1 MPRRLPAVYDP
12 VNGKL
17 YGEDPIRGLL
27 EVATGGGGGGGSVTI
42 ANNVTDILSSSGS
55 TISADSGTGD
65 KIVFWD
71 ESEVKLT
78 YLNVGPGLNLIGNTL
93 SSDIQGSIAL
103 TVENEIGDIFSASSN
118 GYNATFTADS
128 AGSDKIV
135 FWDQSANKLT
145 YLTVGSG
152 LTLSGTTLSVPAV
165 NTDLVTDT
173 TPQLGGNLDVNGRD
187 IITTSNGDIDL
198 DPHGSGSVVAKGNST
213 RGAGEIVLN
222 CEFNSHGVTLKGPAH
237 SAGATYTFTL
247 PPNAGTNTYLLQTN
261 GSGSTSW
268 VAPPPVVTTDN
279 SSSDVISV
287 NSGVV
292 SFDDAGADKLLFWD
306 DSEGKARYLTLGSNI
321 SITST
326 TLEVDTSATA
336 IAETSQ
342 VINTNYTLGSG
353 KNGHSVGPVEVASGY
368 TVTIPNNA
376 IWLVH

>member
-42 ANNVTDILSSSGS
+42 ANNVTDVLSSSGS

-93 SSDIQGSIAL
+93 SSDIQGSITL

-268 VAPPPVVTTDN
+268 VAPPPTVTTDN
-279 SSSDVISV
+279 SSNDVISV

-306 DSEGKARYLTLGSNI
+306 DSEKQSSLFDSWLKYQHHI
-321 SITST
+321 
-326 TLEVDTSATA
+326 D
-336 IAETSQ
+336 
-342 VINTNYTLGSG
+342 NT
-353 KNGHSVGPVEVASGY
+353 
-368 TVTIPNNA
+368 
-376 IWLVH
+376 